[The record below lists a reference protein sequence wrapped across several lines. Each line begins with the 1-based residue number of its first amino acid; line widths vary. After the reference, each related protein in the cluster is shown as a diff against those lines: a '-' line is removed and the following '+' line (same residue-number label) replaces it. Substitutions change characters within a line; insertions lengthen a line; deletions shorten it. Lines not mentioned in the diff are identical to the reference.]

1 MRQRHLTRQL
11 VVRVDVDL
19 YADLLLTSIDNE
31 RTIAQ
36 EVRHRLRRALG
47 LARIKRALGQEER
60 P

>member
-1 MRQRHLTRQL
+1 MRQRQLTRQL
-11 VVRVDVDL
+11 VVRVDANL

-47 LARIKRALGQEER
+47 LQRIKRALGQEEM
-60 P
+60 